1 MEPLLYKLLYLCKQ
15 KAKMK
20 VIGIVFFLIACI
32 VQTIYAEDKGK
43 YVLKDGRTW
52 NYIMYYSSGEN
63 NDTIYG
69 SYMVEGPVEFD
80 GKSCYQVSGGGTMFY
95 E

>member
-43 YVLKDGRTW
+43 Y
-52 NYIMYYSSGEN
+52 I
-63 NDTIYG
+63 G
-69 SYMVEGPVEFD
+69 SIVFGGIFDNPPAIIGGIFGIIALDHFKEPKKQPAEEQVADEVVE
-80 GKSCYQVSGGGTMFY
+80 
-95 E
+95 